1 MVRLPCLPDRQ
12 VARQAKKKNN
22 FLDTPGHEAF
32 SKMRTRGA
40 TVADIAILVVAADD
54 GVQPQTIEAYNTIKE
69 AGLPY
74 IVAINKIDKT
84 GADAEKSKGAVGRK
98 WNLC

>member
-1 MVRLPCLPDRQ
+1 M
-12 VARQAKKKNN
+12 
-22 FLDTPGHEAF
+22 DTPGHEAF

-69 AGLPY
+69 ASLPF
-74 IVAINKIDKT
+74 IVAINKIDKPD
-84 GADAEKSKGAVGRK
+84 ADPKRLRR
-98 WNLC
+98 N